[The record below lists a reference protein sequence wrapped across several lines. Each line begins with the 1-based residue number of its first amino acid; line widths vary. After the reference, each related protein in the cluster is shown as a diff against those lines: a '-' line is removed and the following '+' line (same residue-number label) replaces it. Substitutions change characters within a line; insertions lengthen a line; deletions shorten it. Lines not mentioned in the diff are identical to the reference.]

1 MNETAVNVFDLSS
14 VPSENPN
21 AFAAS
26 ALICIS
32 FYRYKKSSANRFNE
46 TGMSEPAA
54 G

>member
-1 MNETAVNVFDLSS
+1 MYKPAIDVLDLSS

-32 FYRYKKSSANRFNE
+32 FYRYKKSTANRFNE